1 MRKQVLMS
9 LLVLTLSSIAMAS
22 YAEGEKEGNFKS
34 DIKGA
39 WGEVKEGSEEVWGGV
54 KKGSKAA
61 WEGSK
66 GAAKEAKKESKSV
79 WQSIKDVFRDEE

>member
-1 MRKQVLMS
+1 MRKHVLMS
-9 LLVLTLSSIAMAS
+9 LLVLTLSSFAAAS
-22 YAEGEKEGNFKS
+22 YAEDEKEGSFKS
-34 DIKGA
+34 DMKGA

-61 WEGSK
+61 
-66 GAAKEAKKESKSV
+66 AKEVKKESKGV